1 MYDGLY
7 KLKITHYLIQN
18 CYLFATTG
26 VKGLNRSSIIRIPTR
41 MMSQQDSRENIGQYS
56 PTNNN
61 QHQGIIMPS
70 PPLLTTTNNSTT
82 VDNTSVHTTSDTH
95 VSVTGMGDHNSN
107 NKDRNAPGDNSVV
120 VLDNSEGSDDDEL
133 AIIGTRE
140 RPTRHSIVDLD
151 NEPEIISVRNTNN
164 TTTNN
169 VEGDDDL
176 AIIEERH
183 VRNPPSQANSNLN
196 TIPLHLPGGNSIQI
210 NLTDY
215 ERPYVSSF
223 VNNESY
229 RDTTRRTTPSSRL
242 RRQRRHNNRSNA
254 PSISGSAF
262 PVPPGSN
269 AFISRDPHTIP
280 LEMQDFIINSFTQSM
295 SRRRRQRYQAHL
307 NRVRQRRL
315 LRRIN
320 YEREQDG
327 DYRPPVESDSSNDSE
342 FGPWDDIEEMLVEE
356 EGDLYDSQSI
366 VPPPLYDEDRRTQNI
381 ISFIEQRE
389 NRERDIKIQKLKE
402 KSEPLKQKYIDSA
415 EEIERK
421 GNYTSKFNTFTDEN
435 EQKDTSV
442 VPACTLCGVELGVGI
457 PKDYEGISE
466 EDKSTPFSEVV
477 RKYRFHCPYQS
488 LFRPTQLD
496 KDLSKRT
503 FISKGC
509 GHLFC
514 GRCFARIDNAKG
526 KAKLSKKKLAEL
538 KGSSNPNN
546 YGPRIC
552 PASDCKAIIRARSR
566 LKEVYF

>member
-1 MYDGLY
+1 M
-7 KLKITHYLIQN
+7 
-18 CYLFATTG
+18 
-26 VKGLNRSSIIRIPTR
+26 
-41 MMSQQDSRENIGQYS
+41 
-56 PTNNN
+56 
-61 QHQGIIMPS
+61 
-70 PPLLTTTNNSTT
+70 
-82 VDNTSVHTTSDTH
+82 VDNTSIHTTPDTH
-95 VSVTGMGDHNSN
+95 VSVSTMQDHN
-107 NKDRNAPGDNSVV
+107 NKDQNETADSSVV
-120 VLDNSEGSDDDEL
+120 VLDNSEGSDDDDL
-133 AIIGTRE
+133 AIIETRE
-140 RPTRHSIVDLD
+140 RSTRHSIVDLD
-151 NEPEIISVRNTNN
+151 NEPEIISVENTNN

-169 VEGDDDL
+169 NMDGDDDL
-176 AIIEERH
+176 SIIEERH
-183 VRNPPSQANSNLN
+183 VMNPTSQTDTHLN

-215 ERPYVSSF
+215 ERPIVSSF
-223 VNNESY
+223 VNNEGY
-229 RDTTRRTTPSSRL
+229 RNTSRRNTPLSRP
-242 RRQRRHNNRSNA
+242 RRHNHPNNRSHTS
-254 PSISGSAF
+254 SISGSAF
-262 PVPPGSN
+262 AAPPGRSTFT
-269 AFISRDPHTIP
+269 ARDPHTIP

-315 LRRIN
+315 LRRVN
-320 YEREQDG
+320 LEREQDG
-327 DYRPPVESDSSNDSE
+327 DYRPPVESDSSHDSE
-342 FGPWDDIEEMLVEE
+342 FGNWDEIEEMLIDEE
-356 EGDLYDSQSI
+356 DDSYHSRSI
-366 VPPPLYDEDRRTQNI
+366 APPPLYDEARRTQNI

-402 KSEPLKQKYIDSA
+402 KSEPLKQQYIDSA

-421 GNYTSKFNTFTDEN
+421 GNYTSKFNKFTEAN
-435 EQKDTSV
+435 EHNDTPV

-457 PKDYEGISE
+457 PNDYNGISE
-466 EDKSTPFSEVV
+466 EDKLTPFNEVV
-477 RKYRFHCPYQS
+477 RKYKFHCPYQS
-488 LFRPTQLD
+488 LFKPTQLD

-546 YGPRIC
+546 YGPRVC